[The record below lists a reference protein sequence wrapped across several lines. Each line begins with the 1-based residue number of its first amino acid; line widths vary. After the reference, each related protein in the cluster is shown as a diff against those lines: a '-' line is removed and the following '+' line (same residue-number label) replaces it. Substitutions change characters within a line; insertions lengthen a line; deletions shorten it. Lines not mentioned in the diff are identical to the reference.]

1 MWSEAYPVRCALR
14 YRVLRSVSL
23 RVLWVSCIHFLVRT
37 LPSLFH
43 VSESSLSPCDK
54 SSVCMCCAC
63 VNFIGECLLGEDK
76 SHEHRGLQGQALH
89 IFIWICGAT
98 ATVTESI
105 QFKTP
110 TVLAAP
116 PPPPDGENRA
126 WLKHWGR
133 TAATLHN
140 FIFIQLAFKRIF
152 KYIYPQTQETF
163 LDSFFF

>member
-89 IFIWICGAT
+89 VFIWICGAT

-110 TVLAAP
+110 TMLAARAP
-116 PPPPDGENRA
+116 PQMGRTVHDWNTGAELLLLYIILFLFNLLLRGFLNIYT
-126 WLKHWGR
+126 LKHKK
-133 TAATLHN
+133 H
-140 FIFIQLAFKRIF
+140 
-152 KYIYPQTQETF
+152 
-163 LDSFFF
+163 S